1 MAQSYKF
8 VIGGTTYNLASDLG
22 LVVQQMLG
30 AGAPPVD
37 NIASQ
42 YALTDGAYFQ
52 RRIHRP
58 RTVTLICQLA
68 GTSAANLAALRADL
82 VELLLGAGS
91 FTLRYSPNSG
101 TITELDLAVRYAG
114 GLEGGQ
120 VEANI
125 EQLAI
130 QLLAVDPFWN
140 AGAAGSVSIGVGGAL
155 SAAAGFMRTGL
166 AWASMTGSGYPTAA
180 ALTAGSIAS
189 NVAGTVIYICSG
201 STLYRWSSGTWSSW
215 TANATIRCVAFQAN
229 NVGIYVAG
237 DFTTINGVACSYIA
251 TFNGTATFAA
261 IGTPAGVSSA
271 HALEVASDGYPVIG
285 GNSGAAGIYHYN
297 GATWDAVGSGV
308 IPTGRTY
315 ALECTA
321 DGYVWIGCSSTGAE
335 LYKVQVTPGIP
346 GTPATIS
353 PTPSAGQ
360 ILAVALDANGILWVG
375 GLFTLSGVSRY
386 LAGWTGSTWII
397 PSGVTTPVLALRC
410 TQAGAVYIGCG
421 ADANGISLME
431 LQAGY
436 VATQVI
442 GWEMKTD
449 GVAAIAASYAGDI
462 LVVGKSGTTTAYT
475 ASSAAVTAAG
485 SDGHFTLAI
494 VCTTAATILEVANFT
509 TGVGAS
515 LALAVGAGDTI
526 TIDTRAGTITSALL
540 GRLVGQVVNNV
551 SMASLVLAK
560 GANTIAVMLRTP
572 ASITATAN
580 VTAAGRY
587 YSAEGLA

>member
-30 AGAPPVD
+30 GGAPPVD

-58 RTVTLICQLA
+58 RTVTLVCQLA

-82 VELLLGAGS
+82 VELLLGAGA

-101 TITELDLAVRYAG
+101 TVADLDLTVRYAG
-114 GLEGGQ
+114 GLDGGQ
-120 VEANI
+120 VVANI

-130 QLLAVDPFWN
+130 QLLAVDPFWT
-140 AGAAGSVSIGVGGAL
+140 AGAAAPVSIGVGVAL

-166 AWASMTGSGYPTAA
+166 AWAAMTGSGYPTAA
-180 ALTAGSIAS
+180 ALTPGSIAV
-189 NVAGTVIYICSG
+189 NVAGTVVYICKG
-201 STLYRWSSGTWSSW
+201 STLHRWSSGTWSSW
-215 TANATIRCVAFQAN
+215 SADAAINCVAFKADG
-229 NVGIYVAG
+229 VGVYVAG
-237 DFTTINGVACSYIA
+237 AFTTINGVAAAEVAAFDGVSTFTGYTTPGVGAVVALKTDTYLGGPVVGGSAGIKTKIYYSGFGWIA
-251 TFNGTATFAA
+251 YDPSTPGGTVKALEMDQAGNA
-261 IGTPAGVSSA
+261 WIGTSTGYLAKAGF
-271 HALEVASDGYPVIG
+271 
-285 GNSGAAGIYHYN
+285 
-297 GATWDAVGSGV
+297 VGEV
-308 IPTGRTY
+308 IP
-315 ALECTA
+315 
-321 DGYVWIGCSSTGAE
+321 S
-335 LYKVQVTPGIP
+335 
-346 GTPATIS
+346 PA
-353 PTPSAGQ
+353 PSAGT
-360 ILAVALDANGILWVG
+360 INALALDANGILWVG
-375 GLFTLSGVSRY
+375 GNFTLSGVTRY
-386 LAGWTGSTWII
+386 LAGWTGSAWII
-397 PSGVTTPVLALRC
+397 PSGIGTEVLALRC
-410 TQAGAVYIGCG
+410 TQAGSVYIGCA
-421 ADANGISLME
+421 ADADGRSFLE
-431 LQAGY
+431 LQSGY
-436 VATQVI
+436 VATQVL
-442 GWEMKTD
+442 GWEMKTS
-449 GVAAIAASYAGDI
+449 GIVAIGASYAGDI
-462 LVVGKSGTTTAYT
+462 LIVGKDGTTAAYT

-494 VCTTAATILEVANFT
+494 ACTTAATILEVANIT

-551 SMASLVLAK
+551 SLASLVLAK

-572 ASITATAN
+572 ASITATAS
-580 VTAAGRY
+580 VAAAGRY

>member
-1 MAQSYKF
+1 MAPSYKF
-8 VIGGTTYNLASDLG
+8 VISGTTYNLASDLG

-30 AGAPPVD
+30 GGAPPVQ
-37 NIASQ
+37 NVISQ
-42 YALTDGAYFQ
+42 YALTDGAYYQ
-52 RRIHRP
+52 RRLHRP
-58 RTVTLICQLA
+58 RTVTLVCKLA
-68 GTSAANLAALRADL
+68 GTDYANLAAKRADL
-82 VELLLGAGS
+82 VELLLGAGA

-101 TITELDLAVRYAG
+101 VITELDLTVRYAG
-114 GLEGGQ
+114 GLELGQ
-120 VEANI
+120 VEASI

-130 QLLAVDPFWN
+130 QLLATDPFWN
-140 AGAAGSVSIGVGGAL
+140 AGSAAPVSIGVGVAL
-155 SAAAGFMRTGL
+155 AAAAGFMRTSL

-180 ALTAGSIAS
+180 ALTPGSIAS

-215 TANATIRCVAFQAN
+215 TANATIRCVAFQSN
-229 NVGIYVAG
+229 NVGVYVCG
-237 DFTTINGVACSYIA
+237 DFTTINGVACSYTA
-251 TFNGTATFAA
+251 KFDGSATFAA
-261 IGTPAGVSSA
+261 IGTPFGVTSA
-271 HALEVASDGYPVIG
+271 HALDVANDGQPVIG
-285 GNSGAAGIYHYN
+285 TNSGA
-297 GATWDAVGSGV
+297 SGV
-308 IPTGRTY
+308 QKYDGAGTWNYVNAAVVPRPVGVIY
-315 ALECTA
+315 SLECTT
-321 DGYVWIGCSSTGAE
+321 DGYVWIGTSGGWLSKELLASASSS
-335 LYKVQVTPGIP
+335 VPS
-346 GTPATIS
+346 PA
-353 PTPSAGQ
+353 PSAGQ

-375 GLFTLSGVSRY
+375 GFFTLSGVSRY
-386 LAGWTGSTWII
+386 LAGWTGSAWII
-397 PSGVTTPVLALRC
+397 PSGVTTAVLALRT

-421 ADANGISLME
+421 ADANGVSFME
-431 LQAGY
+431 LQSGY

-449 GVAAIAASYAGDI
+449 GVAAIGANYAGNI

-494 VCTTAATILEVANFT
+494 VCTTAATILEVANIT

-540 GRLVGQVVNNV
+540 GRLVGRVVNNV
-551 SMASLVLAK
+551 SLSSLVLAK

-580 VTAAGRY
+580 VAAAGRY

>member
-1 MAQSYKF
+1 MAPSYKF
-8 VIGGTTYNLASDLG
+8 VISGTTYNLASDLG

-30 AGAPPVD
+30 GGAPPVQ
-37 NIASQ
+37 NVISQ

-58 RTVTLICQLA
+58 RTVTLVCQLA
-68 GTSAANLAALRADL
+68 GTDYANLAAKRADL
-82 VELLLGAGS
+82 VELLLGAGA
-91 FTLRYSPNSG
+91 FTLRYSPNAG
-101 TITELDLAVRYAG
+101 VITELDLAVRYAG
-114 GLEGGQ
+114 GLELGQ
-120 VEANI
+120 VEASI

-130 QLLAVDPFWN
+130 QLLATDPFWN
-140 AGAAGSVSIGVGGAL
+140 AGAAGSVSIGVGAAL
-155 SAAAGFMRTGL
+155 SAAAGFMRTSL

-180 ALTAGSIAS
+180 ALTPGSIAS

-237 DFTTINGVACSYIA
+237 AFTTINGVAATSVA
-251 TFNGTATFAA
+251 TFDGAATFAS
-261 IGTPAGVSSA
+261 IGLSLPFTVN
-271 HALEVASDGYPVIG
+271 ALAVASDGLPVIG
-285 GNSGAAGIYHYN
+285 HNDATCAIKKWDGAAWQNVGAATIPVTRIYTL
-297 GATWDAVGSGV
+297 A
-308 IPTGRTY
+308 
-315 ALECTA
+315 CTT
-321 DGYVWIGCSSTGAE
+321 DGFVWVGCSGGAE
-335 LYKVQVTPGIP
+335 LYKVAIVPIGS
-346 GTPATIS
+346 PATIS
-353 PTPSAGQ
+353 PTPTAGT
-360 ILAVALDANGILWVG
+360 INALALDANGILWVG
-375 GLFTLSGVSRY
+375 GNFTLSGVTRY

-397 PSGVTTPVLALRC
+397 PSGVTTEVLALRC
-410 TQAGAVYIGCG
+410 TQAGAVYIGCT
-421 ADANGISLME
+421 ADANGRSFLE
-431 LQAGY
+431 LQSGY

-442 GWEMKTD
+442 GWEMKTS
-449 GVAAIAASYAGDI
+449 GIVAIGASYAGDI
-462 LVVGKSGTTTAYT
+462 LVVGKNGTTTAYT
-475 ASSAAVTAAG
+475 ASGAAVTAAG

-494 VCTTAATILEVANFT
+494 VCTTAATILEVANIT

-551 SMASLVLAK
+551 SLSSLVLAK

-572 ASITATAN
+572 ASITATAS
-580 VTAAGRY
+580 VAAAGRY

>member
-30 AGAPPVD
+30 GGAPPVE
-37 NIASQ
+37 NVASQ

-82 VELLLGAGS
+82 VELLLGAGA

-101 TITELDLAVRYAG
+101 TVADLDLTVRYAG
-114 GLEGGQ
+114 GLDGGQ
-120 VEANI
+120 VVANI

-140 AGAAGSVSIGVGGAL
+140 AGSASPVSIGVGVAL
-155 SAAAGFMRTGL
+155 AAAAGFMRTSL
-166 AWASMTGSGYPTAA
+166 AWASLTGSGYPTAA
-180 ALTAGSIAS
+180 ALTRYSIAS

-215 TANATIRCVAFQAN
+215 SANATIRCVAFQPN
-229 NVGIYVAG
+229 NVGVYVCG
-237 DFTTINGVACSYIA
+237 DFTTINGVACSYTAKFDGSA
-251 TFNGTATFAA
+251 TFVA
-261 IGTPAGVSSA
+261 IGTPFGISSA
-271 HALEVASDGYPVIG
+271 HALDVASDGQPVIG
-285 GNSGAAGIYHYN
+285 TNSGA
-297 GATWDAVGSGV
+297 SGV
-308 IPTGRTY
+308 LKYDGAGTWTYVNAAVIPRPGGVAY
-315 ALECTA
+315 ALECTT
-321 DGYVWIGCSSTGAE
+321 DGYVWIGTNAGWLSKELIASSSSSAPST
-335 LYKVQVTPGIP
+335 V
-346 GTPATIS
+346 
-353 PTPSAGQ
+353 PSAGT
-360 ILAVALDANGILWVG
+360 INAIRLDANGIVWVG
-375 GLFTLSGVSRY
+375 GNFTLSGVTRY
-386 LAGWTGSTWII
+386 LAGWTGSDWII
-397 PSGVTTPVLALRC
+397 PSGITTEVLALHC
-410 TQAGAVYIGCG
+410 TTAGAVYIGCT
-421 ADANGISLME
+421 ADADGRSLLE
-431 LQAGY
+431 LQSGY

-442 GWEMKTD
+442 GWEMKTS
-449 GVAAIAASYAGDI
+449 GVVAIGASYAGDI
-462 LVVGKSGTTTAYT
+462 LVVGKNGTTTAYT
-475 ASSAAVTAAG
+475 ASSASVTAAG

-494 VCTTAATILEVANFT
+494 VCTTAATILEVANIT

-526 TIDTRAGTITSALL
+526 TIDTRAGTITSQLL
-540 GRLVGQVVNNV
+540 GRLVGQVINNV
-551 SMASLVLAK
+551 SLASLALAK

-572 ASITATAN
+572 AGITATAN
-580 VTAAGRY
+580 VAAAGRY

>member
-1 MAQSYKF
+1 MAPSYKF
-8 VIGGTTYNLASDLG
+8 VISGTTYNLASDLG

-30 AGAPPVD
+30 GGAPPVQ
-37 NIASQ
+37 NVISQ

-58 RTVTLICQLA
+58 RTVTLVCQLA
-68 GTSAANLAALRADL
+68 GTDYANLAAKRADL
-82 VELLLGAGS
+82 VELLLGAGA
-91 FTLRYSPNSG
+91 FTLRYSPNAG

-114 GLEGGQ
+114 GLELGQ
-120 VEANI
+120 VEASI

-130 QLLAVDPFWN
+130 QLLATDPFWN
-140 AGAAGSVSIGVGGAL
+140 AGAAGSVSIGVGAAL
-155 SAAAGFMRTGL
+155 SAAAGFMRTSL

-180 ALTAGSIAS
+180 ALTPGSIAS

-201 STLYRWSSGTWSSW
+201 STLYRWASGTWSSW

-251 TFNGTATFAA
+251 TFNGTATFATMGA
-261 IGTPAGVSSA
+261 AFGVSGI
-271 HALEVASDGYPVIG
+271 HMLDVASDGYPVIG
-285 GNSGAAGIYHYN
+285 TNSGGAGLYHYN
-297 GATWDAVGSGV
+297 GATWDAVGSPTV
-308 IPTGRTY
+308 PTGRTY
-315 ALECTA
+315 ALECTT
-321 DGYVWIGCSSTGAE
+321 DGFVWVGCSGGAE
-335 LYKVQVTPGIP
+335 LYKAGVVPIAAA
-346 GTPATIS
+346 ATIS
-353 PTPSAGQ
+353 PTPSAGA
-360 ILAVALDANGILWVG
+360 INALALDANGILWVG
-375 GLFTLSGVSRY
+375 GNFTLSGTTRY
-386 LAGWTGSTWII
+386 LAGWTGSSWII
-397 PSGVTTPVLALRC
+397 PSGVTTEVLALRC
-410 TQAGAVYIGCG
+410 TQAGAVYIGCT
-421 ADANGISLME
+421 ADANGRSFLE
-431 LQAGY
+431 LQSGY

-442 GWEMKTD
+442 GWEMKTS
-449 GVAAIAASYAGDI
+449 GIVAIGASYAGDI
-462 LVVGKSGTTTAYT
+462 LVVGKNGTTTAYT

-494 VCTTAATILEVANFT
+494 VCTTAATILEVANLT

-540 GRLVGQVVNNV
+540 GRLVGQVINNV
-551 SMASLVLAK
+551 SLSSLVLAK

-572 ASITATAN
+572 ASITATAS
-580 VTAAGRY
+580 VAAAGRY

>member
-1 MAQSYKF
+1 VAQSYKF

-82 VELLLGAGS
+82 VELMLGAGA

-120 VEANI
+120 VQANI

-140 AGAAGSVSIGVGGAL
+140 AGAATPVSIGVGVAL
-155 SAAAGFMRTGL
+155 AAAAGFMRTSL

-180 ALTAGSIAS
+180 ALTKGSIAS
-189 NVAGTVIYICSG
+189 NIAGTVVYICSG

-215 TANATIRCVAFQAN
+215 AANATVRCVAFQPN
-229 NVGIYVAG
+229 NVGIYVGG
-237 DFTTINGVACSYIA
+237 DFTTINGVAVA
-251 TFNGTATFAA
+251 RVAKFDGTSTFAA
-261 IGTPAGVSSA
+261 IGTPFGVSST
-271 HALEVASDGYPVIG
+271 HALDIASDGQPVIG
-285 GNSGAAGIYHYN
+285 TDSGA
-297 GATWDAVGSGV
+297 SGV
-308 IPTGRTY
+308 LKYDGAGTWAYVNAAVVPRPGGVAYT
-315 ALECTA
+315 LECTT
-321 DGYVWIGCSSTGAE
+321 DGYVWIGTNGGWLSKELIASASSS
-335 LYKVQVTPGIP
+335 VPS
-346 GTPATIS
+346 PA
-353 PTPSAGQ
+353 PSAGT
-360 ILAVALDANGILWVG
+360 INAVQLDANGMLWVG
-375 GLFTLSGVSRY
+375 GNFTLSGVTRY
-386 LAGWTGSTWII
+386 LAGWTGSAWII
-397 PSGVTTPVLALRC
+397 PTGVTTEVMALRC
-410 TQAGAVYIGCG
+410 QQSGAIYIGCTG
-421 ADANGISLME
+421 DSAGGSFLEM
-431 LQAGY
+431 QSGY
-436 VATQVI
+436 VCTQVL
-442 GWEMKTD
+442 GWEMLTSAV
-449 GVAAIAASYAGDI
+449 VAIGSSYAGDI
-462 LVVGKSGTTTAYT
+462 LVVGKNGTTTAYT
-475 ASSAAVTAAG
+475 ASTASVTAAG

-494 VCTTAATILEVANFT
+494 TCTTAATIREVANIT
-509 TGVGAS
+509 TAVGAS
-515 LALAVGAGDTI
+515 LALAVGAGDVI
-526 TIDTRAGTITSALL
+526 TFDTRAGTITSQLQ
-540 GRLVGQVVNNV
+540 GRLVGQVINNV
-551 SMASLVLAK
+551 SLASLVLAK
-560 GANTIAVMLRTP
+560 GANTLAVKLQTP
-572 ASITATAN
+572 ASITATAA

>member
-30 AGAPPVD
+30 GGAPPVD

-58 RTVTLICQLA
+58 RTVTLVCQLA

-82 VELLLGAGS
+82 VELLLGAGA

-101 TITELDLAVRYAG
+101 TVADLDLTVRYAG
-114 GLEGGQ
+114 GLDGGQ
-120 VEANI
+120 VVANI

-130 QLLAVDPFWN
+130 QLLAVDPFWT
-140 AGAAGSVSIGVGGAL
+140 AGAAAPVSIGVGVAL
-155 SAAAGFMRTGL
+155 SAAAGFMRTSL

-180 ALTAGSIAS
+180 ALTPGSIAA
-189 NVAGTVIYICSG
+189 NVAGTVVYICSG

-215 TANATIRCVAFQAN
+215 AANNTVRSVAFQAN

-237 DFTTINGVACSYIA
+237 DFTTINGVACNYVA
-251 TFNGTATFAA
+251 TFNGTATFATMGA
-261 IGTPAGVSSA
+261 APSGAVSVR
-271 HALEVASDGYPVIG
+271 ALNIASDGLPVILTD
-285 GNSGAAGIYHYN
+285 SAVEACFHYN
-297 GATWDAVGSGV
+297 GSTWDQVGAGT
-308 IPTGRTY
+308 IPKGRQY
-315 ALECTA
+315 ALECTT
-321 DGYVWIGCSSTGAE
+321 DGYAWIGCSGGAE
-335 LYKVQVTPGIP
+335 LYKVGVVPIGA
-346 GTPATIS
+346 PATIS
-353 PTPSAGQ
+353 PTPSAGS
-360 ILAVALDANGILWVG
+360 ILALALDANGILWVG
-375 GLFTLSGVSRY
+375 GNFTLSGVTRY

-397 PSGVTTPVLALRC
+397 PSGVTTGVLALHC
-410 TQAGAVYIGCG
+410 TQAGAVYIGCA
-421 ADANGISLME
+421 ADADGRSFLE
-431 LQAGY
+431 LQSGY
-436 VATQVI
+436 VATQVL
-442 GWEMKTD
+442 GWEMKTS
-449 GVAAIAASYAGDI
+449 GIVAIGASYAGDI
-462 LVVGKSGTTTAYT
+462 LIVGKDGTTAAYT

-494 VCTTAATILEVANFT
+494 ACTTAATILEVANIT

-551 SMASLVLAK
+551 SLASLALAK

-572 ASITATAN
+572 ASITATAS
-580 VTAAGRY
+580 VAAAGRY